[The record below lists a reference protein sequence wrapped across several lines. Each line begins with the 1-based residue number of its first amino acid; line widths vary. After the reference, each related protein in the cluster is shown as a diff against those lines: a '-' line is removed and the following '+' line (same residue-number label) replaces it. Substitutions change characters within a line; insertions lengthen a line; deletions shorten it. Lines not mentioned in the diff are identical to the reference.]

1 MFTKKSE
8 LTVKE
13 AAKLAYDEQPEI
25 WHSVIFVMA
34 VRRLLNRPA
43 CKDGTIDRRLRELRG
58 EDKVINYK
66 CINNELAIYKKLP
79 ITPIQ

>member
-13 AAKLAYDEQPEI
+13 AVKLAYDAQPEI
-25 WHSVIFVMA
+25 WHSIIFVA
-34 VRRLLNRPA
+34 DVRRLLGRPG
-43 CKDGTIDRRLRELRG
+43 CKDGTIDRRLRELRQ

-66 CINNELAIYKKLP
+66 CINNDLAIYKKLP
-79 ITPIQ
+79 VKHLA